1 MLLALPNAVHALLVD
16 HTQCLTQQDGMCSA
30 TSGPFRLLVCCWC
43 SKGGWEQG
51 EGGWVGPGCG
61 KPRPLH
67 LLHFKF
73 VLLHSASRQSCTSVE
88 HAKSSICLQ
97 AKGLSAEYYLYKDE
111 GHGFA
116 RPPNKFDF
124 YSRVEQF
131 LSKHLGGRAEPLMQV
146 EGSSVV
152 VMHES

>member
-1 MLLALPNAVHALLVD
+1 MACVPRLQRTCVQCNRGLICSWPAATLIALYSILALSVYAWTPTA
-16 HTQCLTQQDGMCSA
+16 
-30 TSGPFRLLVCCWC
+30 CC
-43 SKGGWEQG
+43 Q
-51 EGGWVGPGCG
+51 P
-61 KPRPLH
+61 
-67 LLHFKF
+67 
-73 VLLHSASRQSCTSVE
+73 AN
-88 HAKSSICLQ
+88 SIFCAQ

>member
-1 MLLALPNAVHALLVD
+1 
-16 HTQCLTQQDGMCSA
+16 MCVLIS
-30 TSGPFRLLVCCWC
+30 L
-43 SKGGWEQG
+43 
-51 EGGWVGPGCG
+51 
-61 KPRPLH
+61 
-67 LLHFKF
+67 F
-73 VLLHSASRQSCTSVE
+73 VKIVWHM
-88 HAKSSICLQ
+88 Q

-131 LSKHLGGRAEPLMQV
+131 LSKHLGGRAEPLMKV

-152 VMHES
+152 MHDQ

>member
-1 MLLALPNAVHALLVD
+1 M
-16 HTQCLTQQDGMCSA
+16 S
-30 TSGPFRLLVCCWC
+30 S
-43 SKGGWEQG
+43 QG
-51 EGGWVGPGCG
+51 YVTVIS
-61 KPRPLH
+61 LI
-67 LLHFKF
+67 
-73 VLLHSASRQSCTSVE
+73 VM
-88 HAKSSICLQ
+88 CLQ

-131 LSKHLGGRAEPLMQV
+131 LSKHLGGRAEPLMKV

>member
-1 MLLALPNAVHALLVD
+1 MSIAHQELLCYYLSLNLSRAIHWAAS
-16 HTQCLTQQDGMCSA
+16 MA
-30 TSGPFRLLVCCWC
+30 T
-43 SKGGWEQG
+43 
-51 EGGWVGPGCG
+51 
-61 KPRPLH
+61 
-67 LLHFKF
+67 
-73 VLLHSASRQSCTSVE
+73 
-88 HAKSSICLQ
+88 CLQ

-131 LSKHLGGRAEPLMQV
+131 LSKHLGGRAEPLMKV

-152 VMHES
+152 IMHES